1 MQSKTEKVTTGDGFS
16 RSVRVPIP
24 GQDELI
30 SRLLAASNNAGNKQK
45 NQSIPT
51 PNPAFRRRDWG

>member
-16 RSVRVPIP
+16 RSVCVPIP

-30 SRLLAASNNAGNKQK
+30 SRLHAASSNAGNKQK
-45 NQSIPT
+45 KSEHSYT
-51 PNPAFRRRDWG
+51 